1 MTMTSN
7 RTVLQALLFCSSG
20 PNPHGSFLQSSSTVW
35 LSATACVHVPKWRA
49 ASKPLSIHPPI
60 HHVSFA
66 LPPPSIPTPISP
78 AGRISAGQPRSSARC
93 PRNSDMQFTWW
104 NKCSQAHGA
113 GPWPVR
119 SARFQKHGPYPAQGR
134 GSITTRY
141 LDNQRTH
148 SAAFMKCVAADRK
161 RKEGIYHQRSQSP
174 ATCLHSSGA
183 SLLNTELFCLLK
195 IPMLSKTG
203 FYYLVHFN
211 IIHLFWLS
219 L

>member
-1 MTMTSN
+1 MPLHAYT
-7 RTVLQALLFCSSG
+7 FSSEDCW
-20 PNPHGSFLQSSSTVW
+20 LQSVYPS
-35 LSATACVHVPKWRA
+35 
-49 ASKPLSIHPPI
+49 I

-78 AGRISAGQPRSSARC
+78 GGRISAGQPRSSARC

-113 GPWPVR
+113 GPWPMR

-134 GSITTRY
+134 GSIAACY

-148 SAAFMKCVAADRK
+148 STVFMKCVPADRK

-174 ATCLHSSGA
+174 ATCLHSSRA

-195 IPMLSKTG
+195 IPMLSRQAFITWSTLTSFTY
-203 FYYLVHFN
+203 FYKLWKSTWCRLSMHISVQLWLPELIWLRLLASTDLLV
-211 IIHLFWLS
+211 
-219 L
+219 